1 MVNESTAGL
10 SDAKPL
16 EPIARA
22 GASSLVHV
30 DLAGLSDP
38 GRVRKANEDH
48 FMAAR
53 FERTMRTLASNIP
66 PGHVPAEWAET
77 CYAFLVADGVG
88 GAAAGELASRTA
100 VEVLVDLV
108 LESPAWIMRF
118 EGERG
123 DKVLQRTAERFQK
136 AREAL
141 VARAKEDPRLRG
153 MATTM
158 TFACSVGQDL
168 LSAHV
173 GDSRAYVLRSDGK
186 LELLTHDQT
195 MAQSLADAG
204 AISQEDVAHH
214 PSRHVLTS
222 ALASRGAFAQVELK
236 HSRIEDGETLLLCS
250 DGLSEMVPDE
260 MIAMVLAAKEPAES
274 ACRRLVDLALEAGGK
289 DNVTVV
295 VARYRIPDAASDGA
309 QTLSK

>member
-1 MVNESTAGL
+1 MANESTAGL

-16 EPIARA
+16 ESIVRS
-22 GASSLVHV
+22 GASSRVSV
-30 DLAGLSDP
+30 DLASLSDP
-38 GRVRKANEDH
+38 GLTRRTNEDH

-53 FERTMRTLASNIP
+53 FERTMQTLTTNIP
-66 PGHVPAEWAET
+66 EGRVPAEWRET

-100 VEVLVDLV
+100 VEVLVEMV

-123 DKVLQRTAERFQK
+123 DKVLERTADRFQK

-141 VARAKEDPRLRG
+141 VARAAEDPRLKG

-158 TFACSVGQDL
+158 TFACSVGRDL
-168 LSAHV
+168 LVAHC
-173 GDSRAYVLRSDGK
+173 GDSRAYVLHRGGQ
-186 LELLTHDQT
+186 LEMLTHDQT

-204 AISQEDVAHH
+204 AIAQTDVAHH

-222 ALASRGAFAQVELK
+222 ALASRGVFAQVELK
-236 HSRIEDGETLLLCS
+236 HSQIEDGETLLLCS
-250 DGLSEMVPDE
+250 DGLSEMVTDE
-260 MIAMVLAAKEPAES
+260 MITTVLAAREPAET
-274 ACRRLVDLALEAGGK
+274 ACRRLVDIALEAGGK

-295 VARYRIPDAASDGA
+295 VARYSIPFSG
-309 QTLSK
+309 

>member
-1 MVNESTAGL
+1 MANESTAGL

-16 EPIARA
+16 ESIARS
-22 GASSLVHV
+22 GASSRVSV

-38 GRVRKANEDH
+38 GLTRKTNEDH
-48 FMAAR
+48 FMVAR
-53 FERTMRTLASNIP
+53 FERTMRTLSTNIP
-66 PGHVPAEWAET
+66 EGRVPAEWRET
-77 CYAFLVADGVG
+77 CYACLVADGVG

-100 VEVLVDLV
+100 VEVLVEMV

-123 DKVLQRTAERFQK
+123 DKVLERTAERFQK

-141 VARAKEDPRLRG
+141 VARAAEDPRLKG

-158 TFACSVGQDL
+158 TFACSVGRDL
-168 LSAHV
+168 LVAHC
-173 GDSRAYVLRSDGK
+173 GDSRAYVFRRDGQ
-186 LELLTHDQT
+186 LEMLTHDQT

-204 AISQEDVAHH
+204 AISQDDVAHH

-222 ALASRGAFAQVELK
+222 ALASRGVFAQVELK

-250 DGLSEMVPDE
+250 DGLSEMVTDE
-260 MIAMVLAAKEPAES
+260 MIAKALAAKEPAES
-274 ACRRLVDLALEAGGK
+274 ACRRLVEIALEAGGK

-295 VARYRIPDAASDGA
+295 VARYQIPPA
-309 QTLSK
+309 

>member
-10 SDAKPL
+10 SDATPS
-16 EPIARA
+16 PSVARS
-22 GASSLVHV
+22 GASSLVRV

-53 FERTMRTLASNIP
+53 FERTMRTLASNVP

-123 DKVLQRTAERFQK
+123 DKVLERTAERFQK

-141 VARAKEDPRLRG
+141 VARAADDPRLKG

-168 LSAHV
+168 LSAHC
-173 GDSRAYVLRSDGK
+173 GDSRAYVFHRDGR
-186 LELLTHDQT
+186 LEMLTHDQT

-204 AISQEDVAHH
+204 AIRQEEVAHH

-222 ALASRGAFAQVELK
+222 AIASRGVFAQVELR

-260 MIAMVLAAKEPAES
+260 RIADVLGAREPSET
-274 ACRRLVDLALEAGGK
+274 ACRRLVDMALEAGGK
-289 DNVTVV
+289 DNVSVV
-295 VARYRIPDAASDGA
+295 VARYQIP
-309 QTLSK
+309 TT

>member
-1 MVNESTAGL
+1 MANESTAGL
-10 SDAKPL
+10 SDVKPP
-16 EPIARA
+16 ESVARS
-22 GASSLVHV
+22 GASSLVRV

-38 GRVRKANEDH
+38 GLTRKSNEDH
-48 FMAAR
+48 FMTAR
-53 FERTMRTLASNIP
+53 FDRTMRTLATNIP
-66 PGHVPAEWAET
+66 AGHVPAEWGET

-123 DKVLQRTAERFQK
+123 EKVLQRTAGRFQK
-136 AREAL
+136 VREAL
-141 VARAKEDPRLRG
+141 VTRAAEDPRLKG

-158 TFACSVGQDL
+158 TFACTVGSDL
-168 LSAHV
+168 LIAHC
-173 GDSRAYVLRSDGK
+173 GDSRAYVYRRDGK
-186 LELLTHDQT
+186 LEMLTHDQT

-204 AISQEDVAHH
+204 AIRQDDVAHH

-222 ALASRGAFAQVELK
+222 AIASRGVFAQVDLRHE
-236 HSRIEDGETLLLCS
+236 RIEDGETLLLCS
-250 DGLSEMVPDE
+250 DGLSEMVTDD
-260 MIAMVLAAKEPAES
+260 MIATVLAAKQPAET
-274 ACRRLVDLALEAGGK
+274 ACRRLVDIALEAGGK

-295 VARYRIPDAASDGA
+295 VARYRIPS
-309 QTLSK
+309 

>member
-1 MVNESTAGL
+1 MANESTAGL
-10 SDAKPL
+10 SDVKPP
-16 EPIARA
+16 ESATQS
-22 GASSLVHV
+22 GASSLVRV

-38 GRVRKANEDH
+38 GLTRKTNEDH
-48 FMAAR
+48 FMSAR
-53 FERTMRTLASNIP
+53 FDRTMRTLATNIP
-66 PGHVPAEWAET
+66 AGHVPSEWGET

-123 DKVLQRTAERFQK
+123 DKVLQRTANRFQK
-136 AREAL
+136 VRETL
-141 VARAKEDPRLRG
+141 VTRAAEDPRLKG

-168 LSAHV
+168 LIAHC
-173 GDSRAYVLRSDGK
+173 GDSRAYVLRRNGR
-186 LELLTHDQT
+186 LEMLTHDQT

-204 AISQEDVAHH
+204 AIRQDDVAHH

-222 ALASRGAFAQVELK
+222 ALASRGVFAQVDLK
-236 HSRIEDGETLLLCS
+236 HERIEDGETLLLCS
-250 DGLSEMVPDE
+250 DGLSEMVTDD
-260 MIAMVLAAKEPAES
+260 MIATVLAAKQPAET
-274 ACRRLVDLALEAGGK
+274 ACRRLVDIALEAGGK

-295 VARYRIPDAASDGA
+295 VARYRIPS
-309 QTLSK
+309 